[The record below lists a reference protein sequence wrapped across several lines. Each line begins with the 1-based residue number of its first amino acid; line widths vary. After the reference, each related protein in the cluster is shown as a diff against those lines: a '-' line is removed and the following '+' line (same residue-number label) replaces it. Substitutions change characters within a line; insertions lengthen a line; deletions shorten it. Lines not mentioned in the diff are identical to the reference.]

1 MLHHLIHIL
10 LWVQCSHIDN
20 LLWTPREGFEIKDYL
35 YFKNPIL
42 PTCLLDVLEYSN
54 PYCFSIGWFSK
65 SRIFMYF
72 YLPDIQLS
80 LSLLNMMARLSRTK
94 WVVKIIT
101 SLKWDDIHVDG
112 LLSLLE
118 INTSRFNRVG
128 AFYQNRQ
135 FCLSVK
141 PSSLCWIR
149 HCQLCS
155 DNNYCKRQKWR
166 FMSMSKLS
174 N

>member
-1 MLHHLIHIL
+1 MLYHLIHIL
-10 LWVQCSHIDN
+10 LWVQCNHIDN
-20 LLWTPREGFEIKDYL
+20 LQRTQREGFEIKDDL
-35 YFKNPIL
+35 YFKNLIL
-42 PTCLLDVLEYSN
+42 PSCLVDALEYCN
-54 PYCFSIGWFSK
+54 PYCFSIGWLSK
-65 SRIFMYF
+65 SRIFMDF

-80 LSLLNMMARLSRTK
+80 LRPLNMMARLSRTRR
-94 WVVKIIT
+94 VVKIIT

-118 INTSRFNRVG
+118 INTSRFSRVG

-141 PSSLCWIR
+141 PSSLCCIR

-155 DNNYCKRQKWR
+155 DNNYCKGQKWR